1 MIHLLGRLAAAL
13 VLLTLSLPAAAQ
25 DRPNT
30 ILVLDGSG
38 SMWGQ
43 IDGVNKIVIA
53 RQVVGD
59 LLGTLPEDLN
69 LGLTVY
75 GHRRKGDCSDIET
88 VVTPGPGTRAAISS
102 AVNAIRPLGKTPMT
116 DALIAA
122 AQALRYTEEA
132 ATVILVSDGVE
143 TCNPDP
149 CAAARALEEAGVN
162 FTAHVVGFDVSD
174 PAALLQM
181 QCVADAT
188 GGQFLTAADAAA
200 LAEALTRVATAM
212 VPPAPAAPPAP
223 PAEIR
228 ARIAVT
234 ETFGEASRTVEGGIR
249 VEILA
254 DGGLVTAPE
263 TDGARAEAVL
273 PAGDYVLRVLRLSD
287 EAVIER
293 PFTMEDADVA
303 LAVVFDAPLPPATL
317 EAPATAPA
325 GATVAVTWTGPNAEG
340 DYIDTARVD
349 APSLEYET
357 YAYTADGTPAQL
369 RMPAQPGDYVIR
381 YILAEGYQELASIP
395 VTVTPVEQGLTAPD
409 AGVIGEVI
417 PVDWQGG
424 GFDEDYI
431 AVAPVGSD
439 SGTYVTYSYVSGGN
453 PVPVK
458 LPLTPGA
465 YELRYITGQD
475 TTIAEARPITVADAP
490 VTLEAADRVAAGA
503 ELSVTW
509 TGPGYPEDYLTIADP
524 ADGDLGYVT
533 YAYTEGGSPLVMT
546 APDTPG
552 TYELRYVASGADSRA
567 LARRVLVVE

>member
-1 MIHLLGRLAAAL
+1 MIHLFRRLAAAL
-13 VLLTLSLPAAAQ
+13 VLVVLSLPAAAQ

-88 VVTPGPGTRAAISS
+88 VVPPGPGTRAAISS
-102 AVNAIRPLGKTPMT
+102 AVNTIRPLGKTPMT
-116 DALIAA
+116 DAVIAA

-212 VPPAPAAPPAP
+212 VPPAPAAPPVP
-223 PAEIR
+223 PAEMR

-249 VEILA
+249 IEILTA
-254 DGGLVTAPE
+254 GGLV
-263 TDGARAEAVL
+263 
-273 PAGDYVLRVLRLSD
+273 S
-287 EAVIER
+287 
-293 PFTMEDADVA
+293 
-303 LAVVFDAPLPPATL
+303 
-317 EAPATAPA
+317 
-325 GATVAVTWTGPNAEG
+325 
-340 DYIDTARVD
+340 
-349 APSLEYET
+349 
-357 YAYTADGTPAQL
+357 
-369 RMPAQPGDYVIR
+369 
-381 YILAEGYQELASIP
+381 
-395 VTVTPVEQGLTAPD
+395 
-409 AGVIGEVI
+409 
-417 PVDWQGG
+417 
-424 GFDEDYI
+424 
-431 AVAPVGSD
+431 APV
-439 SGTYVTYSYVSGGN
+439 
-453 PVPVK
+453 
-458 LPLTPGA
+458 
-465 YELRYITGQD
+465 
-475 TTIAEARPITVADAP
+475 
-490 VTLEAADRVAAGA
+490 
-503 ELSVTW
+503 
-509 TGPGYPEDYLTIADP
+509 
-524 ADGDLGYVT
+524 
-533 YAYTEGGSPLVMT
+533 
-546 APDTPG
+546 
-552 TYELRYVASGADSRA
+552 
-567 LARRVLVVE
+567 